1 MAQRAQIQEAMD
13 SNGPYDSVEVGLDR
27 NELMKIFAAMARED
41 AENEVNLI
49 FYLKFLL
56 LMRLNRNLRA

>member
-41 AENEVNLI
+41 AENEV
-49 FYLKFLL
+49 
-56 LMRLNRNLRA
+56 R